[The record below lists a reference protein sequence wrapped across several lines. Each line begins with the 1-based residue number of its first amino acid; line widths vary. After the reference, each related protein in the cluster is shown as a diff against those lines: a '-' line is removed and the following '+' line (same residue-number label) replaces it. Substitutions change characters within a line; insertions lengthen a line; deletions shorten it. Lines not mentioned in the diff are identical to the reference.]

1 MALPKITTPTYELL
15 LPSTDKKLKF
25 RPFLVKEEKALL
37 VAMESADTSQMILSL
52 REIVNNCIQNDDFDV
67 GKAPFFDSE
76 YLFLQIRSKSVGEVS
91 ELEYGHTDGV
101 TYAGEPCDHI
111 SKLKVN
117 LEEIKAKELEGHQKE
132 IQITDTLKIKMK
144 YPSLVEL
151 STLDFE
157 DQELS
162 DEFKLVAQCID
173 YVFDDNETY
182 EADTIEEKVSFVES
196 MNTKQMSKLSEFFDT
211 MPRIRHEVKY
221 TCEGCGQEDVL
232 KLEGLSDFF

>member
-1 MALPKITTPTYELL
+1 MALPKLASLKFTTK
-15 LPSTDKKLKF
+15 LPSNGKEIEY

-52 REIVNNCIQNDDFDV
+52 REIVNNCIQNEEFDV
-67 GKAPFFDSE
+67 GTAPFFDSE
-76 YLFLQIRSKSVGEVS
+76 YLFLQIRAKSVGEVS

-101 TYAGEPCDHI
+101 TYSGEPCDHI

-117 LEEIKAKELEGHQKE
+117 LEEITAKKLEGHNEE

-182 EADTIEEKVSFVES
+182 EADTLEEKVSFVES
-196 MNTKQMSKLSEFFDT
+196 MNTIQMTKLSEFFDT
-211 MPRIRHEVKY
+211 MPRIRHEIKY